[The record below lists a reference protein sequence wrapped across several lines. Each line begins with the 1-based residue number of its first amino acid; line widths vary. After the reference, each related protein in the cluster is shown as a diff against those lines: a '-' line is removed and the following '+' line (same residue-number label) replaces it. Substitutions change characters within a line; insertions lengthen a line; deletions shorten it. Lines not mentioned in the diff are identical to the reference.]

1 MEKIASFTVDHIK
14 LQPGIYVSRK
24 DTVGQ
29 EVITTFDLR
38 MTSPNEEPVMNTAEM
53 HTIEHLGATF
63 LRNHPVYKDKTIYFG
78 PMGCRTGFY
87 LLLAGDYESKDIVPL
102 IREMFEF
109 IRDYKDEVPGASA
122 RDCGNYLDMNLPMAN
137 YLAKKYLTEV
147 LDHISDERLIY
158 PEKHG
163 GKEML
168 GIIGAMEIEV
178 NRIKEQME
186 DVSVTDKAGMSFF
199 EGKWNGNDVVVVRSG
214 IGKVNAAV
222 CAQILADTFHADA
235 IINTGIAGSLK
246 NEINIG
252 DIVLSTDAIQHDMD
266 AQGFGYA
273 PGVIPQM
280 EVSDF
285 QADEK
290 LIELA
295 KKCCAE
301 VCPDIQVFTGRV
313 VSGDQFISDKKKKE
327 WLSSQFEGLCAE
339 MEGAAIAQAAYLNHV
354 PFLIIRAISDKAD
367 DSATMDYPEFEA
379 MAAENSVKLLADI
392 VRQGI

>member
-1 MEKIASFTVDHIK
+1 
-14 LQPGIYVSRK
+14 
-24 DTVGQ
+24 
-29 EVITTFDLR
+29 
-38 MTSPNEEPVMNTAEM
+38 
-53 HTIEHLGATF
+53 
-63 LRNHPVYKDKTIYFG
+63 
-78 PMGCRTGFY
+78 
-87 LLLAGDYESKDIVPL
+87 
-102 IREMFEF
+102 
-109 IRDYKDEVPGASA
+109 
-122 RDCGNYLDMNLPMAN
+122 
-137 YLAKKYLTEV
+137 
-147 LDHISDERLIY
+147 
-158 PEKHG
+158 
-163 GKEML
+163 ML
-168 GIIGAMEIEV
+168 GIIGAMEIEI